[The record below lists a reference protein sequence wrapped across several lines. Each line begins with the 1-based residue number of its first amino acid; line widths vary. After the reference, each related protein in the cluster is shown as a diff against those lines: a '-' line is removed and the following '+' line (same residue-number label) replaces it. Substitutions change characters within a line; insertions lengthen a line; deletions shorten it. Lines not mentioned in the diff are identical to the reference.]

1 MGEFRNRTTGEI
13 KSQGE
18 LRRDNPNMS
27 MPRVWTSNVHDAL
40 NVDPVFESAK
50 PRSGK
55 DGEPIGQYQHVV
67 RDGVEQDAKDNWVQ
81 AWKIVD
87 MFADTT
93 DKDGKK
99 TTKAEHEAAYQI
111 GLDNNAAERNR
122 SQRNKLLAET
132 DWWAVSD
139 RTMSSEQTAYRKAL
153 RDITTHS
160 NWPHLEEGDW
170 PTKP

>member
-1 MGEFRNRTTGEI
+1 MGEFRNRTTGALMMSKEEV
-13 KSQGE
+13 QATA
-18 LRRDNPNMS
+18 PNMRA
-27 MPRVWTSNVHDAL
+27 PKVWNDKTLDSFNI
-40 NVDPVFESAK
+40 DPVFETPK
-50 PRSGK
+50 PTSG
-55 DGEPIGQYQHVV
+55 IGKYQQVV

-87 MFADTT
+87 MFVDTT

-111 GLDNNAAERNR
+111 GLDNNAAEGNR
-122 SQRNKLLAET
+122 SQRNRLLAET

-153 RDITTHS
+153 RDLPTHS
-160 NWPHLEEGDW
+160 NWPHLENNDW